1 MGMGMPLNSMSNAI
15 LLLALG
21 VGYIVFYLANK
32 EGKTMKLLGNVIGAF
47 IIVVAGTLVLTNILI
62 GTFSAGA
69 YCPISARA
77 CMKSKQHAMAKHK
90 MVEERGGML
99 PPVAAKSEAK

>member
-1 MGMGMPLNSMSNAI
+1 MNMMPISGMSNAI

-21 VGYIVFYLANK
+21 VGYIVFYLANNK

-62 GTFSAGA
+62 GFTSMNV
-69 YCPISARA
+69 CPMSGKTY
-77 CMKSKQHAMAKHK
+77 MMTKHHNMMMQQKQQA
-90 MVEERGGML
+90 V
-99 PPVAAKSEAK
+99 PPPAATKPEAK

>member
-1 MGMGMPLNSMSNAI
+1 MGMGMMPISGMSNAI

-32 EGKTMKLLGNVIGAF
+32 EGKTMKLLGNIIGAF

-62 GTFSAGA
+62 GMTSMGV
-69 YCPISARA
+69 CS
-77 CMKSKQHAMAKHK
+77 MSSKTGMMTKHHNTMMQQK
-90 MVEERGGML
+90 QAA
-99 PPVAAKSEAK
+99 PPPAAKTEAK

>member
-1 MGMGMPLNSMSNAI
+1 MNPNMPLGAMSNAI

-47 IIVVAGTLVLTNILI
+47 IIVVAGTLVLTNILV
-62 GTFSAGA
+62 GMTSLGA
-69 YCPISARA
+69 CPPYAKA
-77 CMKSKQHAMAKHK
+77 CMMSKHHK
-90 MVEERGGML
+90 PM
-99 PPVAAKSEAK
+99 PAQAAPANAVKPETK

>member
-1 MGMGMPLNSMSNAI
+1 MNMSMPLNSMSNAI

-47 IIVVAGTLVLTNILI
+47 IIVVAGTLVLTNILVGMTSL
-62 GTFSAGA
+62 GTCAMS
-69 YCPISARA
+69 SKT
-77 CMKSKQHAMAKHK
+77 CMMTKHHN
-90 MVEERGGML
+90 MMMQQQAV
-99 PPVAAKSEAK
+99 PPATTKAEIK